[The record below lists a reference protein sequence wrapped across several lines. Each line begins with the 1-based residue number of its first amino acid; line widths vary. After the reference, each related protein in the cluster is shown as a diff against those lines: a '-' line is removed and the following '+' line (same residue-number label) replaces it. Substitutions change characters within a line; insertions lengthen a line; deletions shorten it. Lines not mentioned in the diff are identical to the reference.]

1 MTASY
6 NDPVP
11 DGDYS
16 RRHRYRYDRGYCTW
30 CGLLKWLT
38 EEKLCG
44 SCYEDPTRIDVE
56 YANAR
61 EARRNKK

>member
-6 NDPVP
+6 NYPVP
-11 DGDYS
+11 DGDFS
-16 RRHRYRYDRGYCTW
+16 WRHRYKFEKGYCTW
-30 CGLLKWLT
+30 CGKHQWLT

-44 SCYEDPTRIDVE
+44 VCYEDPIRVDIE

-61 EARRNKK
+61 EARRNK